1 MCRISWIVFPKSKLP
16 LRSCFCKIDNSL
28 IGRSFKPKSNVMLI
42 LLKWTIH
49 QNINERQN
57 LLGFLAAA
65 SGLRVEKI
73 LV

>member
-28 IGRSFKPKSNVMLI
+28 IGRSFKPESNVMLI
-42 LLKWTIH
+42 LFEWAIH
-49 QNINERQN
+49 QNINERKN
-57 LLGFLAAA
+57 LLGFLTAA